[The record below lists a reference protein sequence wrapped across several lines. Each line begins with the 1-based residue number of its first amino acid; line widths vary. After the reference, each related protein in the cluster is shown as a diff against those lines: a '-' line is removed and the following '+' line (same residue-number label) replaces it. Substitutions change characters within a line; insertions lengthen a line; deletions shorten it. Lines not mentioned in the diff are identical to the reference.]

1 MDLLAALLL
10 VVLAVVI
17 WGAISDL
24 RRRVSAIEA
33 RTREREGALPLARP
47 EGPTPALA
55 PAMIQP
61 PAQEPA
67 PKPAAA
73 SAPAPAVATALPVE
87 ANQKPVV
94 TTAPAEP
101 RRPTAPS
108 TPSRPSERAE
118 PAVAAVTVEH
128 SEGWELEVGTSWL
141 SKIGA
146 LVVVIG
152 VALFTRYAFA
162 RVTPVGRVT
171 SGYAVTIAMLGFG
184 VVLERRD
191 RYRNYA
197 YALIAGGWAGIYFM
211 TYAMH
216 AVDATRLIDD
226 ELIAASSL
234 ALVAMGMIAHSLRY
248 RSPVVTTLAYVVAY
262 ATLALTPLSGFSLAA
277 SIPLSVSVIVVA
289 QRFNWSHVSM
299 AGLVS
304 TYGLFAI
311 RGVVF
316 AGGVMDAQGIA
327 PYLTLACY
335 WVTFEVA
342 DILALRRAR
351 ASATTNAPLFALNTV
366 GLIGAAVIELPM
378 DDPIRVSWLLAAAG
392 IGFLA
397 SALVRARVLG
407 RQTVESGGT
416 TAVTFGTVQG
426 SMAVAAALFA
436 WAVVM
441 RFSGRREVLV
451 LLLEAEMLVASGFAL
466 GDRYIRLIGSAC
478 GVLVT
483 VFALQLVPG
492 DAMTSSW
499 LPWPVHTWTAV
510 LALVAV
516 AWYANREWLRG
527 RRDTPLG
534 LEYGYTWIASG
545 LVLIVFAREFSWLH
559 AGMASLLFSAALVE
573 AGLRR
578 GREYRYQAYFAAL
591 AAAEVIF
598 PIFLLTSSTVREAWI
613 VLPASVVTTY
623 FIAARLGR
631 RAGSS
636 PGADLS
642 IAAAAMACLG
652 TALLAVF
659 EWRVLAEAHVL
670 LVGPAWALTAL
681 TCLGVGIWRP
691 APVLRWHGYLLL
703 FAAAARAL
711 QPILQTT
718 DAPTDA
724 IVWMSLVIAALYGAS
739 LASRRAIGLVGGTG
753 GPGAQLEDTC
763 RLAVSMAATCC
774 LTVLI
779 VNEVRSSLVTL
790 AWGAEGIGL
799 LALGLP
805 LRERVMRLSGLGLLF
820 LCTLK
825 LFTYD
830 LSELE
835 AFARIFSFVGLGVV
849 LLGVSWAYTRYQEQI
864 KRLL

>member
-1 MDLLAALLL
+1 MALLAALLL
-10 VVLAVVI
+10 AIFAIAV
-17 WGAISDL
+17 WGAIADL

-33 RTREREGALPLARP
+33 RTRVWESQPTPTVPLPL
-47 EGPTPALA
+47 
-55 PAMIQP
+55 
-61 PAQEPA
+61 
-67 PKPAAA
+67 
-73 SAPAPAVATALPVE
+73 VLPVE
-87 ANQKPVV
+87 AATKPVV
-94 TTAPAEP
+94 ASASVKP
-101 RRPTAPS
+101 RWSRVSP
-108 TPSRPSERAE
+108 TPSPVSPTPPTPPRPSERPE
-118 PAVAAVTVEH
+118 RAAAATVSAPP
-128 SEGWELEVGTSWL
+128 SEGWELMVGTSWL

-152 VALFTRYAFA
+152 VALFARYAFA
-162 RVTPVGRVT
+162 RVTPIGRVA
-171 SGYAVTIAMLGFG
+171 SGYAVTVVMLGLG
-184 VVLERRD
+184 VMLERRD

-197 YALIAGGWAGIYFM
+197 YALIAGGWAGVYFM

-226 ELIAASSL
+226 EFVAASSL
-234 ALVAMGMIAHSLRY
+234 VVVAMGMIAHSLRY
-248 RSPVVTTLAYVVAY
+248 RSPIVTTLAYVVAY

-277 SIPLSVSVIVVA
+277 SIPLSVSVMVVA
-289 QRFNWSHVSM
+289 QRFHWSHVSI

-316 AGGVMDAQGIA
+316 PGGVMDAQGLA
-327 PYLTLACY
+327 PYLTLAAY
-335 WVTFEVA
+335 WVTFDVA
-342 DILALRRAR
+342 DILALRGVQ
-351 ASATTNAPLFALNTV
+351 ASASTAAPLFALNTI

-378 DDPIRVSWLLAAAG
+378 NDPVRVSSLLAAAG
-392 IGFLA
+392 IGFVA

-407 RQTVESGGT
+407 RQTVQPNG
-416 TAVTFGTVQG
+416 TAVMTFGTVQA
-426 SMAVAAALFA
+426 SLAVAAGVFA

-441 RFSGRREVLV
+441 RFGGRREVLV

-466 GDRYIRLIGSAC
+466 RDRYIRLIGSAC

-483 VFALQLVPG
+483 VLALQLVPG
-492 DAMTSSW
+492 DAMTSNW
-499 LPWPVHTWTAV
+499 LPWPVHTWTPV
-510 LALVAV
+510 LALVA
-516 AWYANREWLRG
+516 ATWYGNREWLRD
-527 RRDTPLG
+527 RRGAPLG
-534 LEYGYTWIASG
+534 LEYGYTWTASG
-545 LVLIVFAREFSWLH
+545 LVLMAFAYEFSRLH
-559 AGMASLLFSAALVE
+559 AGLASLFFSAGLVE

-578 GREYRYQAYFAAL
+578 GREYRYEAYIVAL
-591 AAAEVIF
+591 AAATLIL
-598 PIFLLTSSTVREAWI
+598 PTFLVASASSTVPDAWA
-613 VLPASVVTTY
+613 VLPASVATAY
-623 FIAARLGR
+623 FVAVRLGR
-631 RAGSS
+631 HAGSA
-636 PGADLS
+636 PDVDLS
-642 IAAAAMACLG
+642 IGAGAMACLG
-652 TALLAVF
+652 TACLAVF
-659 EWRVLAEAHVL
+659 EWRVLEEAHVL
-670 LVGPAWALTAL
+670 LVGPAWALTAVA
-681 TCLGVGIWRP
+681 CLGIGVWRRT
-691 APVLRWHGYLLL
+691 AALRWHGYLLL

-718 DAPTDA
+718 NAPADA
-724 IVWMSLVIAALYGAS
+724 IVWMSLVIAALYGSS
-739 LASRRAIGLVGGTG
+739 LASRPAIGPVGESG

-763 RLAVSMAATCC
+763 RLAVSMAATAC

-820 LCTLK
+820 LCILK
-825 LFTYD
+825 LFIYD